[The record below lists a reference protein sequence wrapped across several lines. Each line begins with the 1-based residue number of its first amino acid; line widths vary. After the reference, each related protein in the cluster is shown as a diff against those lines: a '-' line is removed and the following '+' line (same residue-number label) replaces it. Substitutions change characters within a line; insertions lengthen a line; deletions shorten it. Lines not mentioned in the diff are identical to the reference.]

1 MQIKTSKCILILKLS
16 NGKILC
22 NIYNHNNKFHS
33 STGRYFHF
41 HTNINHF
48 KKNKCFLV
56 VMDWMFGFSLN
67 SFAKIL
73 TLEVIALGGG
83 TWGGTWEVMRVAPS
97 CWDWYP
103 CQKSSQSLRP
113 LHSES
118 SVDQGS
124 FPPAPRH
131 IGTLISGFSAFTM
144 VRNWFLSLSQL
155 ISGNSCIYYNVFKL
169 LKVKN
174 LIFKIWFD
182 FNILIKFYFKSS
194 NYVIYKSHQA

>member
-1 MQIKTSKCILILKLS
+1 MYLILKLS

-41 HTNINHF
+41 HININHF

-56 VMDWMFGFSLN
+56 VMDWMFGFSQN

-73 TLEVIALGGG
+73 TLDVIALG
-83 TWGGTWEVMRVAPS
+83 GGTWEVMRVAPS
-97 CWDWYP
+97 CWNWYP
-103 CQKSSQSLRP
+103 CQKSSQSLIP
-113 LHSES
+113 LLTES

-124 FPPAPRH
+124 LPPAPRH
-131 IGTLISGFSAFTM
+131 VGTLISGFSASTM

-155 ISGNSCIYYNVFKL
+155 ISGTSY
-169 LKVKN
+169 
-174 LIFKIWFD
+174 
-182 FNILIKFYFKSS
+182 
-194 NYVIYKSHQA
+194 YKSLN